1 MDPRQMRMRCPNA
14 LAVGRAK
21 LNGYRFLI
29 NRRGVATIE
38 QDAPATVAGVLWKI
52 SPQCEVSLDR
62 FEGVLWGFYQKRK
75 VFVCDDN
82 GVRKSALVYIDPVC
96 ERGVPREGYLEQ
108 VLLGA
113 RRAGIPQKNFA
124 AHFAWARRHAA

>member
-1 MDPRQMRMRCPNA
+1 MDPRQMRMRCPKA
-14 LAVGRAK
+14 IAVGRVA
-21 LNGYRFLI
+21 LGGYRFLI

-38 QDAPATVAGVLWKI
+38 KDARATVAGVLWKV
-52 SPQCEVSLDR
+52 SPQCETSLDR

-75 VFVCDDN
+75 VAVCDDE
-82 GVRKSALVYIDPVC
+82 GIQYFALVYIDPVC
-96 ERGVPREGYLEQ
+96 ERGVPREGYMEQ

-124 AHFAWARRHAA
+124 AYLHWARRHAA